1 MQAGTQYNYTMELA
15 KPTQTVSTSARRAST
30 FRIHD
35 LSQMRRWCELTATVP
50 LRPAR
55 HPMGP
60 RYDVTYSARYSGRAS
75 ECFYLHPL
83 YPGEPTPEP
92 SVTALLVA
100 RAGLEGAR
108 GCAVADTDG
117 VIVPVNH
124 ATTALVELLIGDDTY
139 VVSQAGR
146 RLANL
151 DPADKGVVEAAA
163 GAYRGIAM
171 RALAQFWD

>member
-1 MQAGTQYNYTMELA
+1 MDLST
-15 KPTQTVSTSARRAST
+15 PTQAAPTSGLRRSSV

-35 LSQMRRWCELTATVP
+35 LSQMRRWCEITATVR
-50 LRPAR
+50 LRPDR
-55 HPMGP
+55 HNMGP

-92 SVTALLVA
+92 SVTDLLVA

-117 VIVPVNH
+117 VIVPVND
-124 ATTALVELLIGDDTY
+124 ATTALVELLVGDDAHI
-139 VVSQAGR
+139 VSQAGR